1 MPSTVPAPV
10 PDGWKNP
17 LKEKLKAGHAVIG
30 VVISV
35 NNVEVAA
42 QAANLGFD
50 FLWIEMEH
58 SPISLEGL
66 RNMVLATRG
75 LPAVPIARPPVN
87 ELWTAKRVL
96 DAGALGVIFPFT
108 RTPELARQAVVACRY
123 PPLGLR
129 GSGADLAQF
138 RWADAAGYYDFAD
151 ENVLV
156 VAVVEDT
163 SAVSHID
170 AIAATAGI
178 DVLFIGTSDLSF
190 SLGLRGRQD
199 SPLLDEAVGTITAAA
214 KRHGKVLG
222 RPARTTEEIQHF
234 GKQGF
239 QFFMTGTEI
248 DLMSAGAA
256 QLLGPL
262 GRARASVSLGGL

>member
-1 MPSTVPAPV
+1 MKQNTSAQNT
-10 PDGWKNP
+10 WKNP
-17 LKEKLKAGHAVIG
+17 VKEKLSGGQPVIG

-66 RNMVLATRG
+66 RNIVLATRG
-75 LPAVPIARPPVN
+75 LPAIPIARPPVN

-108 RTPELARQAVVACRY
+108 RTAELARQAAAACRY
-123 PPLGLR
+123 PPRGLR

-138 RWADAAGYYDFAD
+138 RWPAPEGYYDFAD

-156 VAVVEDT
+156 IAVVEDL
-163 SAVSHID
+163 SALNHID
-170 AIAATAGI
+170 EIAATPGL

-199 SPLLDEAVGTITAAA
+199 EPHLDEAVAKIVAAA
-214 KRHGKVLG
+214 KRHGKILG
-222 RPARTTEEIQHF
+222 RPGRTSDEIQRF
-234 GKQGF
+234 TKQGF

-262 GRARASVSLGGL
+262 GKARTSVSLGGL

>member
-1 MPSTVPAPV
+1 MKQNQPAQK
-10 PDGWKNP
+10 GWKNP
-17 LKEKLKAGHAVIG
+17 VKEKLNAGQTVIG

-66 RNMVLATRG
+66 RNIVLATRG
-75 LPAVPIARPPVN
+75 LPAIPIARPPVN
-87 ELWTAKRVL
+87 ELWTAKRIL

-108 RTPELARQAVVACRY
+108 RTSELARQAVAACRY

-138 RWADAAGYYDFAD
+138 RWPAPEGYYDFAD

-156 VAVVEDT
+156 IAVVEDT
-163 SAVSHID
+163 SAVNSID
-170 AIAATAGI
+170 EIAATPGL

-190 SLGLRGRQD
+190 SLGLRGRQNE
-199 SPLLDEAVGTITAAA
+199 PRLEEAVAKIAAAA
-214 KRHGKVLG
+214 KRHGKILG
-222 RPARTTEEIQHF
+222 RPGRTPDEIERF
-234 GKQGF
+234 TKQGF

-248 DLMSAGAA
+248 DLMNSGAA

-262 GRARASVSLGGL
+262 GKARAAGSLGGL

>member
-1 MPSTVPAPV
+1 MKQNTSGQNT
-10 PDGWKNP
+10 WKNP
-17 LKEKLKAGHAVIG
+17 VKEKLRGGQPVIG

-66 RNMVLATRG
+66 RNIVLATRG
-75 LPAVPIARPPVN
+75 LPAIPIARPPVN

-108 RTPELARQAVVACRY
+108 RTPELARQAAAACRY
-123 PPLGLR
+123 PPRGLR

-138 RWADAAGYYDFAD
+138 RWPAPEGYYDFAD

-156 VAVVEDT
+156 IAVIEDT
-163 SAVSHID
+163 SALNHID
-170 AIAATAGI
+170 EIAATPGL

-190 SLGLRGRQD
+190 SLGLRGRQNE
-199 SPLLDEAVGTITAAA
+199 SLLDEAVAKIAAAA
-214 KRHGKVLG
+214 KRHGTILG
-222 RPARTTEEIQHF
+222 RPARTPDEIQRF
-234 GKQGF
+234 SKEGF

-262 GRARASVSLGGL
+262 GKARTSVSLGGL